1 MTMSSRKISNQEKAR
16 QSEIRVDAW
25 IARRDELG
33 DYWEYE
39 RDGKISR
46 AQLQDD
52 CDIGPSVMK
61 KGGNP
66 RIQASVRAAEA
77 RWYSAVS
84 ADAESLK
91 RAGEAAEVR
100 SKRNAASASQFQDE
114 IVRLKAEVR
123 AKDLEIA
130 RLREQLGLRLAREGE
145 LQHQFGLVNEW
156 D

>member
-1 MTMSSRKISNQEKAR
+1 MIMSGRKISNQEKAR
-16 QSEIRVDAW
+16 QAEFRVDAW
-25 IARRDELG
+25 IARRNELG

-77 RWYSAVS
+77 RWYTKGS

-91 RAGEAAEVR
+91 RAGEVAEAR
-100 SKRNAASASQFQDE
+100 SKQSAASASKFQDE
-114 IVRLKAEVR
+114 IVRLKVEVR

-145 LQHQFGLVNEW
+145 LQHHFGLVNEW